1 MVERLAL
8 RGHGHEE
15 SVALLVDPNTNGSG
29 DIGLN
34 LVGSLAAG
42 RAILKRSQAVA
53 VNGSIHIS
61 GVGIE
66 TLADQQT
73 RFAVRFLPGAWPVD
87 AGRQDN
93 IPRHALPDE
102 VKRVFLTPHVL
113 AATGDQIRFSLPI
126 IFDRAGM
133 ARISHVRVVFKQ
145 PQAIGFKCNPRSRQN
160 WSPVPRYGAEQ

>member
-8 RGHGHEE
+8 RGHGHKE
-15 SVALLVDPNTNGSG
+15 SVALLVDPNTNGPG

-53 VNGSIHIS
+53 VNSRIHIS

-73 RFAVRFLPGAWPVD
+73 RFTVRLFSGAGPAN

-93 IPRHALPDE
+93 IPRQALPDE
-102 VKRVFLTPHVL
+102 MKRVFLAPH
-113 AATGDQIRFSLPI
+113 I
-126 IFDRAGM
+126 
-133 ARISHVRVVFKQ
+133 
-145 PQAIGFKCNPRSRQN
+145 
-160 WSPVPRYGAEQ
+160 